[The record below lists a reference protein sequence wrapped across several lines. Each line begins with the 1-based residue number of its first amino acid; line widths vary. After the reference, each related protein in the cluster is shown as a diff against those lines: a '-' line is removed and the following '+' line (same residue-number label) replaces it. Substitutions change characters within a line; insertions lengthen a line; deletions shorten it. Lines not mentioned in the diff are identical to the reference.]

1 MRFNQSRAKEGALWG
16 SIMNANNEAKLA
28 IIEQINATIT
38 STKDPAERTALVNL
52 MLNPELDLEPEPT
65 KTKFINYAN
74 IGHKYD
80 SEDRITQRDE
90 KLISTLMGC

>member
-1 MRFNQSRAKEGALWG
+1 
-16 SIMNANNEAKLA
+16 MNANNEAKLA
-28 IIEQINATIT
+28 IIEQINAAIIATN
-38 STKDPAERTALVNL
+38 DPTERTALLNL
-52 MLNPELDLEPEPT
+52 MLNPELDLEPEPV

-90 KLISTLMGC
+90 NLITMLMGL